1 MECIYDITESNTRCY
16 WIGARL
22 GHDVIYNKKAKL
34 HLRSKFFDSKSGTV
48 RILLTRIE
56 EYSAEKETYTTNEL
70 GYESDRINLFYSIDE
85 DSNVSVTA
93 SRYYLPKASSSEQQY
108 SSEEQ
113 TIPVES
119 SEKTSHHLSPKKQI
133 GY

>member
-1 MECIYDITESNTRCY
+1 
-16 WIGARL
+16 
-22 GHDVIYNKKAKL
+22 VIYNKKAKL

-48 RILLTRIE
+48 RILLTRIK

-70 GYESDRINLFYSIDE
+70 SYESDRINLFYSIDE

-93 SRYYLPKASSSEQQY
+93 SRYYLPKASSSEQY

-119 SEKTSHHLSPKKQI
+119 SEESLSSSLT
-133 GY
+133 